1 MMRFRSAVTL
11 VACIAR
17 LLDGDALIAQGT
29 DAAPRAWLDDAEL
42 RDVHF
47 ANANEGWVVGDRGVI
62 WHTADGG
69 RDWKRQNAPTSC
81 RLEGVSFVNARH
93 GWAVG
98 GEPYS
103 HAPGSRGVVLIT
115 EDGGQSWRQDGAT
128 LLSELRGVRA
138 FTTQHA
144 LAWGDRS
151 AIFPM
156 SLYWTADGGRS
167 WSPFSGAVADDFV
180 DAAFSG
186 PQQGA
191 AITRRGDVHLIDERR
206 TIPARHPDAG
216 LRGLQRV
223 RFADAQHGVVVG
235 DGGLVWL
242 TQDGGASWHSPEATF
257 PHVLAQGV
265 DFRAIAVRG
274 AKIWIAG
281 SPGSVVFHS
290 PDFGRTWETL
300 PTGRNAPFNSLTF
313 VDDGNGWAVGAL
325 GAIFAT
331 TDGGRSWARQRA
343 GGERV
348 AVMGMFADTETMPW
362 EIFAY
367 AGGQENAHAH
377 AYCLTRRDWLN
388 PLAEDREASP
398 RLQAAM
404 AAVGG
409 SAAERSWR
417 FPVQQRET
425 SLSAERMVELWN
437 ELHDGNALEALA
449 FELVKQLRTW
459 RPAVVFTHA
468 APAQGDAPLEY
479 VINQAV
485 LKAGQ
490 HAGEADYRADEF
502 AQLRLAPWKVNK
514 IYGHLADSESGGEA
528 LAPTQL
534 APELGRSLGQ
544 QASLA
549 RAIVGQSE
557 IVSSNPLGFQ
567 LLASALPESA
577 SGRGFLG
584 GISLPPGGGAKRI
597 SATSQ
602 DRSADQLK
610 QLAVRQRNLQAILA
624 RVDDERE
631 AEIVLGQLP
640 EMVATMNADSAAMT
654 VFELAQ
660 RYHQHGRIDLAAQ
673 TYGLL
678 VERYPDHAL
687 AAPAFVWLIQYWS
700 SGEIDWRGHARQQ
713 LAQHVE
719 SRSGQVVD
727 KQGEV
732 ELTAFAPQD
741 TSIPAQDLGATAD
754 PQARQIARASR
765 VQALERLLART
776 RPTLAAEPVVFF
788 PINALR
794 RAAPENQSAR
804 GVRNFLQG
812 RADDA
817 WRTCAAAELWR
828 EEGRTEASPKPL
840 WNCRRIKQRPKL
852 DGVLNDEVWQNLE
865 ALGLIG
871 LSDDADAWPTT
882 LVAARDEQFL
892 YIAIAAAKNS
902 ECTYDEENV
911 PRQRDEDLS
920 KQDRVEISLD
930 IDRDYV
936 TAWRLAVD
944 SRGRVHDSC
953 WGDDAWNPKWYV
965 AASQDDD
972 AWYVEAAIPW
982 DQLVPQAPMPADT
995 WSATVRR
1002 IAPGA
1007 GEQGWAA
1014 PALSGASLE
1023 NGGWLRFE

>member
-1 MMRFRSAVTL
+1 MMRFRSAVMLLACLACL
-11 VACIAR
+11 VKGEA
-17 LLDGDALIAQGT
+17 LLAQVPDAT
-29 DAAPRAWLDDAEL
+29 PRTWLDDAEL
-42 RDVHF
+42 REIHF
-47 ANANEGWVVGDRGVI
+47 ANANEGWAVGDRGVV

-69 RDWKRQNAPTSC
+69 RDWKRQNVPTSC
-81 RLEGVSFVNARH
+81 RLDGVSFVNARH

-103 HAPGSRGVVLIT
+103 HAPGSRGVMLIT
-115 EDGGQSWRQDGAT
+115 EDGGQNWRQGDAT
-128 LLSELRGVRA
+128 LLSTMRGVRA

-167 WSPFSGAVADDFV
+167 WSPFSGAAADDFV
-180 DAAFSG
+180 DAAFCG
-186 PQQGA
+186 PQLGA
-191 AITRRGDVHLIDERR
+191 AITRRGKVQLIDDRR
-206 TIPARHPDAG
+206 VIPAKHPDAG

-223 RFADAQHGVVVG
+223 RFADAQRGVVVG
-235 DGGLVWL
+235 DGGLVWF
-242 TQDGGASWHSPEATF
+242 TQDGGASWRLPEATF
-257 PHVLAQGV
+257 PQVLAQGV
-265 DFRAIAVRG
+265 DFRALAVRG

-300 PTGRNAPFNSLTF
+300 PTGRNVPFNGLTF
-313 VDDGNGWAVGAL
+313 VDDANGWAVGAF

-331 TDGGRSWARQRA
+331 TDGGRSWARQRS

-348 AVMGMFADTETMPW
+348 AVMGMFADAETTPW
-362 EIFAY
+362 EIFAF
-367 AGGQENAHAH
+367 AGGQENSLAH
-377 AYCLTRRDWLN
+377 AYCLTRRDWLE

-404 AAVGG
+404 SAVGG
-409 SAAERSWR
+409 SAGERSWR
-417 FPVQQRET
+417 FPVRQHET
-425 SLSAERMVELWN
+425 SLSAERMVALWDEVN
-437 ELHDGNALEALA
+437 DGRALESLE

-459 RPAVVFTHA
+459 RPSVVFTQA
-468 APAQGDAPLEY
+468 APAQGDDPLAY

-514 IYGHLADSESGGEA
+514 IYGRLADSEAGGEA

-549 RAIVGQSE
+549 RAIVGE
-557 IVSSNPLGFQ
+557 SSATSSSPLGFQ

-597 SATSQ
+597 AVASQ

-610 QLAVRQRNLQAILA
+610 LLAVRQRNLQAILA

-631 AEIVLGQLP
+631 ADIVLGQLP
-640 EMVATMNADSAAMT
+640 EMVASMSADSAAMT
-654 VFELAQ
+654 VFELAR

-687 AAPAFVWLIQYWS
+687 AAPALVWLIQYWS
-700 SGEIDWRGHARQQ
+700 SGEIDWRGKSRQQ
-713 LAQHVE
+713 LAQHAE

-727 KQGEV
+727 KHGEV
-732 ELTAFAPQD
+732 ELTAFAPND
-741 TSIPAQDLGATAD
+741 ASLPAQNLGATAD
-754 PQARQIARASR
+754 PQARQVARASR

-794 RAAPENQSAR
+794 RSAPENQSAR
-804 GVRNFLQG
+804 GTRNFLQG
-812 RADDA
+812 RAEDA
-817 WRTCAAAELWR
+817 WRACAAAELWR
-828 EEGRTEASPKPL
+828 DEERTEASPKPL
-840 WNCRRIKQRPKL
+840 WNCRRVKQRPKL
-852 DGVLNDEVWQNLE
+852 DGMLDDEVWQDLE
-865 ALGLIG
+865 TLELIG
-871 LSDDADAWPTT
+871 LDEDADAWPTT
-882 LVAARDEQFL
+882 LVTARDDQFL
-892 YIAIAAAKNS
+892 YIAIAAAKS
-902 ECTYDEENV
+902 ADCDYDNDAG
-911 PRQRDEDLS
+911 PRQRDEDLT
-920 KQDRVEISLD
+920 KRDHVEIFLD

-936 TAWRLAVD
+936 TAWQLAVD
-944 SRGRVHDSC
+944 YRGRVHDSC
-953 WGDDAWNPKWYV
+953 WGDAAWNPKWYV

-982 DQLVPQAPMPADT
+982 DQLASQAPLPADA
-995 WSATVRR
+995 WAATIRR
-1002 IAPGA
+1002 IGPGT

-1014 PALSGASLE
+1014 PALREASLE